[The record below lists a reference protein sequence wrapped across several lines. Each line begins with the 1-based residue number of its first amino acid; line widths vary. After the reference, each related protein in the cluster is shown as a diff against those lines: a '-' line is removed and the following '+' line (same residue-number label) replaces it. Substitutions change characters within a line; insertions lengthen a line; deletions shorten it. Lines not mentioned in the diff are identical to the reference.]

1 MKVGNIINGLT
12 VTDVKLVNKLNLI
25 QFLKEVDSYLQK
37 GYQIDVA
44 SGRQIGLVLQVYVY
58 KTEDAFSDVGST
70 DVNSTDVGSVG
81 EQGPVASVGVISKE
95 AESVTEESVV
105 PESTAQQDQVTDE
118 AVVEPVVDTVK
129 EEAPVA
135 PKKTTTRSK
144 KTAQ

>member
-1 MKVGNIINGLT
+1 MKVGNIIDGLEI
-12 VTDVKLVNKLNLI
+12 VDVKLVNKLNLI

-58 KTEDAFSDVGST
+58 KTEDACS
-70 DVNSTDVGSVG
+70 DVGSVG
-81 EQGPVASVGVISKE
+81 EQAPTASVGVDSKE
-95 AESVTEESVV
+95 VGPVTEESVV
-105 PESTAQQDQVTDE
+105 TEDTVQQEQVNP
-118 AVVEPVVDTVK
+118 EPVEVVAK